1 VTSDDTVDAFEIRPK
16 VVCVETVPIAIV
28 GAGLSGLSTSYHL
41 GHPAGAVIFE
51 AKSHYGGHIHS
62 EYRDGFTWD
71 DGPHISFTSNEY
83 VKSLFSECVAGD
95 YIDLYITATN
105 WFEGNWI
112 DHPAQTSLWQVPEPL
127 RSQCVASFLEA
138 IDKPPSTPSN
148 YQEWLDQAMGPVF
161 AENFPAK
168 YTRKYWT
175 LEPRQLDVDWIGSRV
190 LRPERDDVI
199 RGSQGPL
206 PQSMYYVNTRSARYP
221 TKGGFWAYAHKLA
234 DGAQIAYNRLLQ
246 RVDLKK
252 RILSFS
258 DGSTVNY
265 ERLVTTTNLRDFIA
279 MSEDVP
285 ADVQDAAQ
293 RLLSSQFWRIDV
305 AVGHEARRPELWFY
319 VYDEDKLS
327 VRMSRTEAFAV
338 SNAPE
343 GKTGIQ
349 VEVYGSVYKPLPP
362 NGAQVAATVVDEL
375 IEFGLVDSP
384 EAIESVAV
392 KRVNTGQIIYDL
404 QRREA
409 LSTVNEFLTK
419 HGVERAGRYA
429 EWKYL
434 MTDACTLSGRRVA
447 SRLTGKDDRIDW
459 SGVAITKDDVPED

>member
-1 VTSDDTVDAFEIRPK
+1 
-16 VVCVETVPIAIV
+16 VETVPIAIV

-41 GHPAGAVIFE
+41 GHPAGVVIFE

-62 EYRDGFTWD
+62 EFRDGFTWD

-83 VKSLFSECVAGD
+83 VKQLFGDCVDGD
-95 YIDLYITATN
+95 YNELYITASN
-105 WFEGNWI
+105 WFEGHWI

-138 IDKPPSTPSN
+138 IEKPPSTPAN

-161 AENFPAK
+161 AENFPAR

-175 LEPRQLDVDWIGSRV
+175 VEPRQLDVDWIGARI
-190 LRPERDDVI
+190 LRPEKDDVV

-206 PQSMYYVNTRSARYP
+206 PQSMYYLNTRSARYP
-221 TKGGFWAYAHKLA
+221 ANGGFWAYAHKLA
-234 DGAQIAYNRLLQ
+234 EGAHIEYGRRLE
-246 RVDLKK
+246 RVDLDK
-252 RILSFS
+252 RVLFFT
-258 DGSTVNY
+258 DGTKVEY
-265 ERLVTTTNLRDFIA
+265 GRLVTTTNVRDFIA
-279 MSEDVP
+279 MTVDVP
-285 ADVQDAAQ
+285 DDVREAAQ
-293 RLLSSQFWRIDV
+293 LLLSSQFWRVDV
-305 AVGHEARRPELWFY
+305 AAAHEPRRPELWFY

-327 VRMSRTEAFAV
+327 VRMSRTEAFAP

-349 VEVYGSVYKPLPP
+349 VEVYGSAWRPMPT

-384 EAIESVAV
+384 ESVESVSI
-392 KRVNTGQIIYDL
+392 KRVNTGQVIYDL
-404 QRREA
+404 NRREA
-409 LSTVNEFLTK
+409 LSTVNAFLNK

-447 SRLTGKDDRIDW
+447 SRLSGKDDRIDW
-459 SGVAITKDDVPED
+459 SGVAIARDDVPDD

>member
-1 VTSDDTVDAFEIRPK
+1 MES
-16 VVCVETVPIAIV
+16 VPIAIV
-28 GAGLSGLSTSYHL
+28 GAGLSGLSLSFHL
-41 GHPAGAVIFE
+41 GHSPGTVIFE

-62 EYRDGFTWD
+62 EVRDGFTWD

-83 VKSLFSECVAGD
+83 VKSLFSDCVDGE
-95 YIDLYITATN
+95 YEELYITASN
-105 WFEGNWI
+105 WFSGHWI

-127 RSQCVASFLEA
+127 RSQCVESFLEA
-138 IDKPPSTPSN
+138 NDKPTTTPAN

-161 AENFPAK
+161 AANFPAK

-175 LEPRQLDVDWIGSRV
+175 LEPRQLDVDWIGARI
-190 LRPERDDVI
+190 LRPERDDVVK
-199 RGSQGPL
+199 GAQGPL
-206 PQSMYYVNTRSARYP
+206 PQSMYYLNSRSARYP
-221 TKGGFWAYAHKLA
+221 SRGGFWAYAHKLA
-234 DGAQIAYNRLLQ
+234 EGAHIEYGRRLE

-252 RILSFS
+252 RVLCFS
-258 DGSTVNY
+258 DGSSVNY
-265 ERLVTTTNLRDFIA
+265 ERLVTTTNLRSFIE
-279 MSEDVP
+279 MTDDVP
-285 ADVQDAAQ
+285 TEVADAAQ
-293 RLLSSQFWRIDV
+293 RLLSSQFWRVDV
-305 AVGHEARRPELWFY
+305 AVAHEARRPELWLY

-327 VRMSRTEAFAV
+327 VRMSSIETFAP
-338 SNAPE
+338 SNAPK

-362 NGAQVAATVVDEL
+362 NGAEVASKVVDEL

-384 EAIESVAV
+384 ESIESVSV

-404 QRREA
+404 NRREA
-409 LSTVNEFLTK
+409 LSTVNAYLAK

-447 SRLTGKDDRIDW
+447 NRLMGSDDRIDW
-459 SGVAITKDDVPED
+459 SGVAISADDVPED